1 MKKADMINSIDF
13 RTIILMLVLVSVLTL
28 GYLHEAKA
36 QYTSVVDPGSGIGTI
51 TCPTGEQHEGPIA
64 FEGYSTPSFRGDFDI
79 STSNGPGL
87 KPLYKSG
94 VINYVKIT
102 SLGEF
107 TLKGKETRDD
117 ICGGLG
123 TIASIPITITGVCD
137 FTSSGVP
144 STLKFRAANGEKADF
159 PSSSTC
165 S

>member
-1 MKKADMINSIDF
+1 MKKAEVTKNIDF
-13 RTIILMLVLVSVLTL
+13 NTIIIFLVLVSLSTL

-36 QYTSVVDPGSGIGTI
+36 YSTVIDPGSGIGTI

-64 FEGYSTPSFRGDFDI
+64 FEGYSSPSFRGDFDI
-79 STSNGPGL
+79 STSDIPGL
-87 KPLYKSG
+87 KVAYKSG
-94 VINYVKIT
+94 VINYVEIN

-107 TLKGKETRDD
+107 ILKGKETRDE
-117 ICGGLG
+117 ICGGLS
-123 TIASIPITITGVCD
+123 TIGSIPITITGVCD

-144 STLKFRAANGEKADF
+144 STLKFMAANGEKADF